1 MYQFSEIWLKFFL
14 LFLDKNED
22 SIYWAAKAADE
33 ALHEYKKRWE
43 DSQTAREIL
52 ENDRWT

>member
-1 MYQFSEIWLKFFL
+1 MHQFSEIWLKFYL

-33 ALHEYKKRWE
+33 ALDEYRKRCGDTKW
-43 DSQTAREIL
+43 RII
-52 ENDRWT
+52 